1 MLLSVTF
8 FNIRCW
14 GNNANG
20 QIGVGTNTNVLT
32 PTKISQLGAVSTV
45 VAGSYHTCAITMFEE
60 ASGINAREDDE
71 DGRKQGNVYCFGYN
85 SFGQLGIGN
94 LEDQQFPQK
103 VDLGGFAKDIKAGR
117 HHTCALMEDDTVKVR
132 CSELIAEKS
141 QPIFLLELSCS
152 DRNPRSPFPDCIV
165 LG

>member
-1 MLLSVTF
+1 MLLSVT

-71 DGRKQGNVYCFGYN
+71 DGRKEGNVYCFGYN

-117 HHTCALMEDDTVKVR
+117 DHTCALMEDDTVKVR
-132 CSELIAEKS
+132 YFGLMAEKS
-141 QPIFLLELSCS
+141 QAIFLLGLCILTPVSSSPCS
-152 DRNPRSPFPDCIV
+152 NLTV